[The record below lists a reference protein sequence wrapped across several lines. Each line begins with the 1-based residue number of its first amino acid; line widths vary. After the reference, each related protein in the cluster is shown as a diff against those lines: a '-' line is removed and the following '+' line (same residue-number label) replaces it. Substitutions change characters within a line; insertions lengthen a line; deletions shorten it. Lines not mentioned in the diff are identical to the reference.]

1 MGQGPRRQNDGRPTG
16 TGHGSGGRGGQG
28 GGRGGGRGR
37 LRGPARDQ
45 ARNAAF
51 DVMRAVDERDAYANL
66 LMPRL
71 LRERGVKGR
80 DAALATELAYGTLRG
95 LGTYDAII
103 EMCVD
108 RAPDSDVRDALRLG
122 AHQLLKMRV
131 PPHAA
136 VGTTVDL
143 VRLRIGAGA
152 AKFVN
157 AVLRKIG
164 SRTIEEWVPIVAPDE
179 AHDPAGHLSVAYSHP
194 RWIVSAFRDAL
205 GSRAD
210 EVADLLVADNARPLV
225 TLVARPGRSSVEELA
240 DSGAEPGRYS
250 PYAAYLP
257 EGDPGRIPAVAETRA
272 AVQDE
277 ASQLVALALTRV
289 PLDGRDEL
297 WLDMCAGPGGK
308 AGLLDAIATYG
319 DLAASDDRYLAGRG
333 GVAASDDRY
342 FADRGDGAV
351 SDDRYL
357 ADRGDH
363 AAVGTPASS
372 GDREDQEDRD
382 RDDRDGRNDRDRN
395 DRDWDGRD
403 RNDRDWDGR
412 DHRDGQ
418 DDRSGRRVPVG
429 LGVRAVAYPGGA
441 RLLAADVQ
449 YHRARL
455 IWQTTRDAAVVT
467 ADGTKPAWRPGAFD
481 RIMLDAPCTGL
492 GALRR
497 RPEARWRRDPADIAE
512 LGRLQRR
519 LLDAALDA
527 VRPGGV
533 VAYVTCSPHLA
544 ETRVVVGDIAGRRGD
559 VEQLDAR
566 DYLPEID
573 GLGDG
578 PHAQFWP
585 HRHGTDAMFLALLR
599 KRPL

>member
-1 MGQGPRRQNDGRPTG
+1 
-16 TGHGSGGRGGQG
+16 
-28 GGRGGGRGR
+28 
-37 LRGPARDQ
+37 
-45 ARNAAF
+45 
-51 DVMRAVDERDAYANL
+51 MRAVDERDAYANL

-143 VRLRIGAGA
+143 VRLRIGTGA

-179 AHDPAGHLSVAYSHP
+179 ARDPAGHLSVAYSHP

-205 GSRAD
+205 GGRAD
-210 EVADLLVADNARPLV
+210 EVADLLAADNARPLV
-225 TLVARPGRSSVEELA
+225 TLVARPGRSSVGELT
-240 DSGAEPGRYS
+240 DSGADPGRYS

-319 DLAASDDRYLAGRG
+319 DLAASDDRYFSG
-333 GVAASDDRY
+333 GGAASDDRDL
-342 FADRGDGAV
+342 ADRGDAAAF
-351 SDDRYL
+351 DDRYL
-357 ADRGDH
+357 ADRGDR
-363 AAVGTPASS
+363 AAVATPAFS
-372 GDREDQEDRD
+372 GDREDREDQD
-382 RDDRDGRNDRDRN
+382 RDDRDGRNDRDRD
-395 DRDWDGRD
+395 DRDRGGRDSDGR
-403 RNDRDWDGR
+403 ND
-412 DHRDGQ
+412 RDGQ
-418 DDRSGRRVPVG
+418 DDRSGRPDRVGPG
-429 LGVRAVAYPGGA
+429 GRAVAYPGGA

-455 IWQTTRDAAVVT
+455 VWQTTRDAAVVT
-467 ADGTKPAWRPGAFD
+467 ADGTEPAWRPGAFD

-519 LLDAALDA
+519 LLDAALEA

-544 ETRVVVGDIAGRRGD
+544 ETRVVVGDVAGRRGD

-599 KRPL
+599 KRPR

>member
-1 MGQGPRRQNDGRPTG
+1 
-16 TGHGSGGRGGQG
+16 
-28 GGRGGGRGR
+28 
-37 LRGPARDQ
+37 
-45 ARNAAF
+45 
-51 DVMRAVDERDAYANL
+51 MRAVDERDAYANL

-205 GSRAD
+205 GGRAD
-210 EVADLLVADNARPLV
+210 EVADLLAADNARPLV
-225 TLVARPGRSSVEELA
+225 TLVARPGRSSVEELT
-240 DSGAEPGRYS
+240 DSGADPGRYS

-297 WLDMCAGPGGK
+297 WLDICAGPGGK

-319 DLAASDDRYLAGRG
+319 DLAASDDRY
-333 GVAASDDRY
+333 
-342 FADRGDGAV
+342 
-351 SDDRYL
+351 
-357 ADRGDH
+357 
-363 AAVGTPASS
+363 
-372 GDREDQEDRD
+372 RE
-382 RDDRDGRNDRDRN
+382 DRDRN
-395 DRDWDGRD
+395 DWGGR
-403 RNDRDWDGR
+403 
-412 DHRDGQ
+412 
-418 DDRSGRRVPVG
+418 DDRSGRPDRVG
-429 LGVRAVAYPGGA
+429 SGVRAVAHPGGA

-455 IWQTTRDAAVVT
+455 VWQTTRDAAVVT
-467 ADGTKPAWRPGAFD
+467 ADGTEPAWRPGAFD

-519 LLDAALDA
+519 LLDAALEA

-544 ETRVVVGDIAGRRGD
+544 ETRVVVGDVAGRRGD

>member
-1 MGQGPRRQNDGRPTG
+1 MKTR
-16 TGHGSGGRGGQG
+16 GGRGPA
-28 GGRGGGRGR
+28 GRGGGQPGR
-37 LRGPARDQ
+37 PRRPARDQ

-51 DVMRAVDERDAYANL
+51 DIMRAVDERDAYANL
-66 LMPRL
+66 LAPRL
-71 LRERGVKGR
+71 LRERGLKGR

-95 LGTYDAII
+95 LGTYDAVI
-103 EMCVD
+103 ELCSD
-108 RAPDSDVRDALRLG
+108 RRPDPDVLDALRLG
-122 AHQLLKMRV
+122 AHQLLRMRV

-157 AVLRKIG
+157 AVLRKIA
-164 SRTIEEWVPIVAPDE
+164 SRTLDEWIPIVAPD
-179 AHDPAGHLSVAYSHP
+179 PADDLSGHLAVAHSHP

-205 GSRAD
+205 GGGMEETA
-210 EVADLLVADNARPLV
+210 ELLAADNERPLV
-225 TLVARPGRSSVEELA
+225 TLVARPGRASVAELA
-240 DSGAEPGRYS
+240 DAGAESGRFS

-308 AGLLDAIATYG
+308 AGLLDAIAVHG
-319 DLAASDDRYLAGRG
+319 DLAALQTRQEPGAAGAG
-333 GVAASDDRY
+333 PAAP
-342 FADRGDGAV
+342 AGHGDAGE
-351 SDDRYL
+351 RPEPF
-357 ADRGDH
+357 R
-363 AAVGTPASS
+363 
-372 GDREDQEDRD
+372 
-382 RDDRDGRNDRDRN
+382 
-395 DRDWDGRD
+395 
-403 RNDRDWDGR
+403 
-412 DHRDGQ
+412 
-418 DDRSGRRVPVG
+418 
-429 LGVRAVAYPGGA
+429 GGA
-441 RLLAADVQ
+441 RLVASDVQ
-449 YHRARL
+449 HHRARL
-455 IWQTTRDAAVVT
+455 VRQTTTDAAVIT
-467 ADGTKPAWRPGAFD
+467 ADGTAPAWRPGTFD
-481 RIMLDAPCTGL
+481 RVMLDAPCTGL

-497 RPEARWRRDPADIAE
+497 RPEARWRRDPGGVAE
-512 LGRLQRR
+512 LGRLQRH

-544 ETRVVVGDIAGRRGD
+544 ETRVVVGDVTAARGD
-559 VEQLDAR
+559 VDPLDAR
-566 DYLPEID
+566 RYLPEVD

-578 PHAQFWP
+578 PYAQFWP

-599 KRPL
+599 KRA